1 MVNMKKNYQLIHYAF
16 YVAGVFLTSLGTIL
30 MKRANLGMAPWSASH
45 VNLSIY
51 LNITIGTANA
61 IHTTLLLITLLL
73 LTMKWKSLLA
83 LITIINFSITLDF
96 IDFVLLGGFVI
107 DNEFIRWMILSVGF
121 FLITFGNAV
130 LIHSTIPAFI
140 LDQVGEAIRL
150 KFKHLSYADART
162 LLNIVALTLSL
173 VYAFLSQEFF
183 GALTF
188 LTLVI
193 GLIIGPTIGM
203 QLRWLSRKIKL

>member
-1 MVNMKKNYQLIHYAF
+1 MVSMKKNYQFIHYAF

-30 MKRANLGMAPWSASH
+30 MKRANLGMAPWSAAH
-45 VNLSIY
+45 VNLSMY

-96 IDFVLLGGFVI
+96 IDLVLLGDFVI
-107 DNEFIRWMILSVGF
+107 ENEFIRWVILAVGF
-121 FLITFGNAV
+121 FLITFGNAI

-140 LDQVGEAIRL
+140 LDQVGEAIRS
-150 KFKHLSYADART
+150 KFKQLSYSDART
-162 LLNIVALTLSL
+162 LLNLVALTLSL
-173 VYAFLSQEFF
+173 IYSILSQQFF